1 MTIKLLSRIALLA
14 AALLPAA
21 HLTSLGVM
29 EASGFILLVASG
41 ALFALESSV
50 NPSASLERIHSGAAM
65 PIVGYA
71 ALTLLSI
78 GVMLDQPHDQIAALR
93 ELKWVLYFFAFL
105 YFFDRF
111 WSDAWRRYI
120 PVLSSAV
127 ALMGLFGLCQFVYGW
142 EWPRPESVLS
152 PWGEY
157 FRVTGFFNQPQSF
170 AGNLGMATLF
180 LLGFTMSHFERGS
193 RVVENPPFHLLAFV
207 IMGLLGVL
215 LTLTRSAWL
224 GAAVVAVLAFGRVK
238 TSWGAI
244 TLVVFLVL
252 TGIGWY
258 SGSPF
263 SDRLSSDVS
272 VNEESIEIRQELW
285 EANWR
290 MFQDSPY
297 LGIGP
302 GQNLSRLEE
311 YYQEAEVEYGI
322 IDRAH
327 NNILEHLAGQG
338 LFVAGFYLIFS
349 GYFLWAAYC
358 VSVRQDADRFVRSIG
373 AGSLCAQVYFHI
385 LGLVD
390 SNFFDQEVKNIV
402 VWVWALTAAAYGRNR
417 EPAVT

>member
-1 MTIKLLSRIALLA
+1 
-14 AALLPAA
+14 
-21 HLTSLGVM
+21 
-29 EASGFILLVASG
+29 
-41 ALFALESSV
+41 
-50 NPSASLERIHSGAAM
+50 
-65 PIVGYA
+65 
-71 ALTLLSI
+71 
-78 GVMLDQPHDQIAALR
+78 
-93 ELKWVLYFFAFL
+93 
-105 YFFDRF
+105 
-111 WSDAWRRYI
+111 
-120 PVLSSAV
+120 
-127 ALMGLFGLCQFVYGW
+127 
-142 EWPRPESVLS
+142 
-152 PWGEY
+152 
-157 FRVTGFFNQPQSF
+157 
-170 AGNLGMATLF
+170 
-180 LLGFTMSHFERGS
+180 
-193 RVVENPPFHLLAFV
+193 
-207 IMGLLGVL
+207 
-215 LTLTRSAWL
+215 
-224 GAAVVAVLAFGRVK
+224 
-238 TSWGAI
+238 
-244 TLVVFLVL
+244 VL

-311 YYQEAEVEYGI
+311 YYQKAEVEYGV

-338 LFVAGFYLIFS
+338 LFVASFYLIFS
-349 GYFLWAAYC
+349 GYFLWTAYC
-358 VSVRQDADRFVRSIG
+358 LSVRQDADRFVKSIG